1 MSHKR
6 TYIPALGH
14 RWLTPLFDPVVRWLL
29 PEAQLKRQLLQQA
42 RLAPGLRVLDLGCG
56 TGTLILMLKQ
66 FQPAVEAVGVDA
78 DPEVLA
84 LARAKLAQAGV
95 AATLDHGSAA
105 QLSYPAQSFDRVLS
119 SLVIHHLPAED
130 KRRAFAE
137 AFRVLR
143 PGGEL
148 HVLDFGAPRNWY
160 GKAIR
165 PIVRR
170 LERAADNVDG
180 RLPEMM
186 RAAGFS
192 VVEEFAAHNTGIGTL
207 TFYQAHKAE
216 SGELKFVGV

>member
-1 MSHKR
+1 MVKEP

-29 PEAQLKRQLLQQA
+29 PEDRLKRQLIQQA
-42 RLAPGLRVLDLGCG
+42 QLQPGQRVLDLGCG

-66 FQPAVEAVGVDA
+66 IQPAVEAVGVDA

-105 QLSYPAQSFDRVLS
+105 QLPYPDQSFDRVLS
-119 SLVIHHLPAED
+119 SLVIHHLPAEV
-130 KRRAFAE
+130 KRGAFAE
-137 AFRVLR
+137 AMRVLR

-148 HVLDFGAPRNWY
+148 HILDFGPPRNRL
-160 GKAIR
+160 ARLIA
-165 PIVRR
+165 PLSRR

-180 RLPEMM
+180 RLPEML
-186 RAAGFS
+186 RAAGFAQ
-192 VVEEFAAHNTGIGTL
+192 VAEVAHFNAGVGTL
-207 TFYQAHKAE
+207 AFLRARKE
-216 SGELKFVGV
+216 